1 MTKKTHYT
9 GSTTANFSGT
19 STRKPLQDEGIFF
32 SSQRVLLGKFV
43 LSGQASGTKLVIGT
57 VPNGAYILDIRVY
70 HAALGGSVTLKV
82 GDDDDDDRFV
92 TATSASGAGL
102 LTIANDQIGYYIDP
116 ASFSN
121 DKDIIVEIGGAAATG
136 VVNAYCYW
144 SHPDPNVIFASAPGA
159 AS

>member
-1 MTKKTHYT
+1 MSKLTHYT
-9 GSTTANFSGT
+9 GSSTNNFSAS
-19 STRKPLQDEGIFF
+19 STKRPLHNEGIFF
-32 SSQRVLLGKFV
+32 SDQRVLLGKFN
-43 LSGQASGTKLVIGT
+43 LSSQASGTKLVIGT
-57 VPNGAYILDIRVY
+57 VPNGAYILDIKVY

-121 DKDIIVEIGGAAATG
+121 DKDIIIEIGGAAASG
-136 VVNAYCYW
+136 VVNAYCLW
-144 SHPDPNVIFASAPGA
+144 SHPSPSATLASAPGA